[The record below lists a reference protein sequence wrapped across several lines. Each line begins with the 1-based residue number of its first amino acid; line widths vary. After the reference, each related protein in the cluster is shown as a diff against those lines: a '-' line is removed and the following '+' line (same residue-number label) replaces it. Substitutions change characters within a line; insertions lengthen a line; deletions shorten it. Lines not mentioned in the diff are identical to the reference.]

1 VTRVLEWEGC
11 LNVRDLGGV
20 PLEDGGETAYGVV
33 IRSDNVRR
41 LRDLRTLERHGIER
55 VVDLRF
61 DAEVAYDAHRELP
74 VEVVNVAL
82 MSFDPANRARLE
94 ERALEMEA
102 GDYLEWSYLHFLE
115 EYAANFG
122 RAVRAIAQAP
132 GPVCVH
138 CMGGRDR
145 TGLITALLL
154 RLAGASRDAVAEDYW
169 LSEEALR
176 EDHAQWIADAPDE
189 RETRLRSVFSIAPRE
204 TMVAVLQKLEER
216 HGSVRDYL
224 REAGVPDDELDALV
238 ARLRGRSD
246 ARAA

>member
-1 VTRVLEWEGC
+1 MTRVLEWEGC

-20 PLEDGGETAYGVV
+20 PLEDGGETAYGVIV
-33 IRSDNVRR
+33 RSDNVRR

-61 DAEVAYDAHRELP
+61 DQEIAYDAHRELP
-74 VEVVNVAL
+74 VDVVNVPL

-94 ERALEMEA
+94 EQALSMEA
-102 GDYLEWSYLHFLE
+102 AEYLEWSYLHFLE
-115 EYAANFG
+115 EFRDNFG
-122 RAVRAIAQAP
+122 RALRAIAQAR

-154 RLAGASRDAVAEDYW
+154 RLAGASREDVAEDYW

-176 EDHAQWIADAPDE
+176 EDHAQWIADAPTD
-189 RETRLRSVFSIAPRE
+189 REARLRRVFSIAPRE
-204 TMVAVLQKLEER
+204 TMVRVIQTLEDR
-216 HGSVRDYL
+216 HGSIRGYL
-224 REAGVPDDELDALV
+224 SAAGVPDDELDALT
-238 ARLRGRSD
+238 ARLRGD
-246 ARAA
+246 G

>member
-1 VTRVLEWEGC
+1 MTRVLEWEGC

-20 PLEDGGETAYGVV
+20 PLEGGAETAYGVI

-41 LRDLRTLERHGIER
+41 LRDLRTLERHGIAR

-74 VEVVNVAL
+74 VDVVHVPL

-94 ERALEMEA
+94 EQALTMEA

-115 EYAANFG
+115 EYRDNFG
-122 RAVRAIAQAP
+122 LATRAIAQAP

-154 RLAGASRDAVAEDYW
+154 RLAGASREDVAEDYW
-169 LSEEALR
+169 LSEDALR
-176 EDHAQWIADAPDE
+176 ENHAQWIAEAPSE
-189 RETRLRSVFSIAPRE
+189 REVKLRSVFSIAPRE
-204 TMVAVLQKLEER
+204 TMVRVLETLEQR
-216 HGSVRDYL
+216 HGSVRGYL
-224 REAGVPDDELDALV
+224 CAAGVPEDELDALA
-238 ARLRGRSD
+238 ARLRGD
-246 ARAA
+246 D